1 MRVGWAIIFAFL
13 FPLAA
18 VAAEPAEAPV
28 ESRGES
34 AGKAGEEAGGGQDNE
49 IRRIARAGAH
59 DLALRLLDRRQ
70 SELDRDSEAWLALE
84 RERVELQRARGRW
97 DRVAE
102 RLAAFP
108 ESAPP
113 AARQWARTMRA
124 RALLETDRPR
134 EARRLLRDLIWEAPA
149 GSDGLA
155 LLRRLVVESYLIEG
169 RPEDAEAAVRRYRQ
183 DHGDSPAGWPALQAR
198 LYLRTGRPGPA
209 LDILRSAESP
219 PPWLVWLA
227 ELEARRREPAAVMQ
241 AAIQYGVNKAN
252 DSADRRR
259 AWAVAS
265 RAAWAA
271 GNPVA
276 HIAALE
282 RSLALTE
289 PGEGKE
295 GLFSV
300 TPDRLWRAYLEF
312 GESLGNALELV
323 VGDDQAWFVEA
334 SNRYDSDP
342 MRARALFAVV
352 ALKAWQPA
360 HRREAHRQFAALLG
374 EGPGGGAIL
383 EHLYLHSDRF
393 EAVGQIPDAV
403 RYQLVDQV
411 LSRPDIPLASR
422 LMTGLDEPPPEIA
435 PSDWHLRRARVLL
448 LGGHPEEGIESLDAL
463 IQLDDIGEVDRVL
476 QVVFDL
482 QTIERHHAALRFF
495 EAVLN
500 REATPEKQK
509 REILFWMGDSWKGL
523 DRPVEAARHYLLS
536 AGYDDPFAMDQ
547 WAQTARFRAAE
558 QLAEAGLAADAR
570 RIYQKLLNATREP
583 ARQSVLR
590 NRIQRLTLGEANRAP
605 GKTNDAH

>member
-1 MRVGWAIIFAFL
+1 MRAGWPIVFALL
-13 FPLAA
+13 FPLAV
-18 VAAEPAEAPV
+18 VAAGPGDA
-28 ESRGES
+28 SGES
-34 AGKAGEEAGGGQDNE
+34 SGESVEEAAEEAGREQTNE
-49 IRRIARAGAH
+49 VRRIARSGAH

-70 SELDRDSEAWLALE
+70 AEVEEGSDRWLALE
-84 RERVELQRARGRW
+84 RERIELQRARDRW

-113 AARQWARTMRA
+113 PARQWARTMRA
-124 RALLETDRPR
+124 RALLETGKPR
-134 EARRLLRDLIWEAPA
+134 EARRLLRDLIWEQP
-149 GSDGLA
+149 GGPDGLA
-155 LLRRLVVESYLIEG
+155 LLRRLVVESYLSEG

-198 LYLRTGRPGPA
+198 LYLQTDRPGPA
-209 LDILRSAESP
+209 LDILQSAEAP
-219 PPWLVWLA
+219 APWLVWLA
-227 ELEARRREPAAVMQ
+227 ELEAERREPAAVMQ
-241 AAIQYGVNKAN
+241 DAIRYGVNKSR
-252 DSADRRR
+252 DSDDRRR
-259 AWAVAS
+259 AWAVAAK
-265 RAAWAA
+265 AAWAA

-282 RSLALTE
+282 RCLALTD
-289 PGEGKE
+289 PGDGNK

-312 GESLGNALELV
+312 GGSLGNALGLV
-323 VGDDQAWFVEA
+323 VGEDRTWFVEA

-342 MRARALFAVV
+342 TRARALFVVV
-352 ALKAWQPA
+352 ALKAWRPE
-360 HRREAHRQFAALLG
+360 HRREAHRQLASLLA
-374 EGPGGGAIL
+374 EAPDGGTVL

-393 EAVGQIPDAV
+393 EAVAQIPDAV
-403 RYQLVDQV
+403 RYRLADQV

-422 LMTGLDEPPPEIA
+422 LMTGLDEPPPETA
-435 PSDWHLRRARVLL
+435 PADWHLRRARVLL
-448 LGGHPEEGIESLDAL
+448 LGGHPEEGIEAL
-463 IQLDDIGEVDRVL
+463 EALMRLEEIGDIDRVL

-482 QTIERHHAALRFF
+482 QTIERHRAALRFF
-495 EAVLN
+495 EAVMG
-500 REATPEKQK
+500 REATPAGQK

-523 DRPVEAARHYLLS
+523 DEPVEAARHYLLS
-536 AGYDDPFAMDQ
+536 AGYEDPFAMDQ

-605 GKTNDAH
+605 GGADDAE